1 MQRRDDSAKKNVKD
15 KQALGKLIV
24 KCREVRN
31 GMSQRQLAIAVG
43 LPPSNMKYIEDG
55 INAPTSDVYVKLIKE
70 LSPSKSDRKKMDELY
85 MAIRKTPP
93 PNICNTIMNS
103 RGLVEALAAFEGNAL
118 SDIQVQ
124 ELNALLT
131 SFAEERKGEL
141 NYAEDL

>member
-1 MQRRDDSAKKNVKD
+1 MPKKVAVDAEAEQAMIKLGALVCECRGSNSLRAIAKPSGIPASQLQYIERGTMAPTADVYP
-15 KQALGKLIV
+15 KLINALHPD
-24 KCREVRN
+24 KL
-31 GMSQRQLAIAVG
+31 QRTQ
-43 LPPSNMKYIEDG
+43 
-55 INAPTSDVYVKLIKE
+55 
-70 LSPSKSDRKKMDELY
+70 MDELY

-124 ELNALLT
+124 KLKVLLT